1 MCIRDSYWN
10 VVVDG
15 ATRIGSIS
23 YPLQDLTPYVGQKVM
38 VLGWFCGLSTSGG
51 NTYMNVML
59 RKILT
64 PSEDGGTEDIIP
76 GDDIVEL
83 PEIPQQ

>member
-1 MCIRDSYWN
+1 
-10 VVVDG
+10 
-15 ATRIGSIS
+15 
-23 YPLQDLTPYVGQKVM
+23 
-38 VLGWFCGLSTSGG
+38 
-51 NTYMNVML
+51 MNVML

-83 PEIPQQ
+83 PENPQQ